1 MFKSVYTT
9 MHSSIERNLLL
20 YIGTRKVG
28 FDLTLRYKWHKPLN
42 GEREKLVGVRGFE
55 PPTPDTPCPPAR

>member
-9 MHSSIERNLLL
+9 MHSFIERNLLL

-42 GEREKLVGVRGFE
+42 GEREVGRCE
-55 PPTPDTPCPPAR
+55 RI